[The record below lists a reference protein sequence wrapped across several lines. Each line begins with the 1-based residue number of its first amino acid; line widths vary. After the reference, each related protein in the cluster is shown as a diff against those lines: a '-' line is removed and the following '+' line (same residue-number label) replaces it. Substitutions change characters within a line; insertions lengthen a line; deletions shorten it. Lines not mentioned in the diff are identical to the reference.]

1 MALPLKYNFRNLI
14 ARRMSTGMTAFVIGL
29 VVAVFL
35 CVLAL
40 VQGVTRTLSVTA
52 SDRNVLTMRVGA
64 QAEMQSVITR
74 DQADQILTLPGI
86 ERNAAGKPYVSPEL
100 LTLIN
105 VPRSDGKSS
114 SNVQIRGMAP
124 IGVEIRPAT
133 RIVEGRVFTPATNEA
148 IVSRNLS
155 KRFAGMKVGDT
166 IKSGSFRWLVVGLF
180 SAEGSAY
187 ESEIWTDV
195 TDLQQQTKRDI
206 YSAVFVRTSDADAA
220 ARYIETVKGDQRL
233 KLEGKTERK
242 YYDEQMITGAPI
254 KALAF
259 IVGIFTA
266 IGAAFGAMNTMYAQ
280 VSARTKEIGTLRA
293 IGFSR
298 RSILVSFVI
307 EALMLCLAGGILGVV
322 FTFLAFQLFLT
333 QPTGTMNFRTFSEVL
348 FNFRMTP
355 PLIAGGLAFALAMG
369 IVGGFFPAF
378 RAARLKITT
387 ALREI

>member
-1 MALPLKYNFRNLI
+1 VA
-14 ARRMSTGMTAFVIGL
+14 TGMTAFVIGL

-52 SDRNVLTMRVGA
+52 STRNILTMRVGS

-74 DQADQILTLPGI
+74 DQADQIQALAGI
-86 ERNAAGKPYVSPEL
+86 ERSAAGKPYVSPEL

-114 SNVQIRGMAP
+114 SNVQVRGMAP
-124 IGVEIRPAT
+124 IGVEIRPAV
-133 RIVEGRVFTPATNEA
+133 RIVDGRMFNPATNEA

-166 IKSGSFRWLVVGLF
+166 IKSGSFRWVVVGLF
-180 SAEGSAY
+180 DAAGSAY

-195 TDLQQQTKRDI
+195 TDLQQQTKRNI
-206 YSAVFVRTSDADAA
+206 YSSVFVRTPDADSAS
-220 ARYIETVKGDQRL
+220 RYIETVKGDQRL

-280 VSARTKEIGTLRA
+280 VSARTREIGTLRA

-298 RSILVSFVI
+298 RSILVAFVL
-307 EALMLCLAGGILGVV
+307 ESLMLCLAGGLLGVL
-322 FTFLAFQLFLT
+322 FTFLVFNLYLT

-355 PLIAGGLAFALAMG
+355 QLIAGGLGFALAMG
-369 IVGGFFPAF
+369 LLGGLFPAA

-387 ALREI
+387 ALREV

>member
-1 MALPLKYNFRNLI
+1 MAIPLKYNFRNLV
-14 ARRMSTGMTAFVIGL
+14 ARKVSTGMTAFVIGL

-52 SDRNVLTMRVGA
+52 STRNILTMRVGS

-74 DQADQILTLPGI
+74 DQADQIQALAGI
-86 ERNAAGKPYVSPEL
+86 ERSAAGRPYVSPEL

-114 SNVQIRGMAP
+114 SNVQVRGMAP
-124 IGVEIRPAT
+124 IGVEMRPAVK
-133 RIVEGRVFTPATNEA
+133 IVDGRMFNPATNEA

-166 IKSGSFRWLVVGLF
+166 VKSGSFRWVIVGLF
-180 SAEGSAY
+180 DAAGSAY

-195 TDLQQQTKRDI
+195 TDLQQQTKRNI
-206 YSAVFVRTSDADAA
+206 YSSVFVRAPDADAA
-220 ARYIETVKGDQRL
+220 SRYIETVKGDQRL

-280 VSARTKEIGTLRA
+280 VSARTREIGTLRA

-298 RSILVSFVI
+298 RSILVAFVL
-307 EALMLCLAGGILGVV
+307 ESLMLCLAGGLLGVL
-322 FTFLAFQLFLT
+322 FTFLVFNLYLT

-355 PLIAGGLAFALAMG
+355 QLIAGGLGFALAMG
-369 IVGGFFPAF
+369 LLGGLFPAA

-387 ALREI
+387 ALREV